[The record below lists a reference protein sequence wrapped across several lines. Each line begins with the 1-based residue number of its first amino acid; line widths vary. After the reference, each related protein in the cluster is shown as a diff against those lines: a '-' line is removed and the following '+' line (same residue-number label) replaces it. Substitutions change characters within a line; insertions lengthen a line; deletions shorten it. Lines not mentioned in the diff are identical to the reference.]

1 MREWKKR
8 KRGFSV
14 GRICHASS
22 TFGEFYYL
30 RVLLTKVKGPR
41 SFDEIRTVDGVP
53 YPTFREARF
62 AMGLLDDD
70 KEYIFAI
77 KEASTWAP
85 GQYLRRMF
93 NALRLEAARLIES
106 LNEEQLHIFNHVMSV
121 LEHQTGGFFFVYGY
135 GRTGKTFLWNA
146 LTSTLRS
153 NGEIVLTVASS
164 GIAATLLPSGR
175 TAHSRFA
182 IPIHVHEYSM
192 CSIKQNSPISNLIEK
207 MKLIIWDEAPMVQC
221 YCIEAFDRTL
231 KDIMH
236 CSAPFG
242 GKCIVMGGD
251 FRQILPVIPKGNG
264 HLGEAN
270 DGIAEI
276 DIPLKLLIS
285 SYTNPI
291 QAIVASTYPNL
302 LENLHK
308 NEYFN
313 DRAILA
319 PTIEH
324 VYQVNDYMCSLLPGE
339 TFEFLSCDTVCR
351 SDEDIDSFNNLYT
364 TEFLNTISCSG
375 LPPHKLILKVGAPIM
390 LLRNIDQSA
399 CLCNGTRMCIS
410 KLGKNVIEAIIL
422 SGSNPNQK
430 VLLHRMDINP
440 SESRWPFRMK
450 RRQFPITLSFA
461 MTINKSQGQSLR
473 SVGLFLTKPVFAH
486 GQLYVAL
493 SRVKSIDGLKII
505 IDADRKNMK
514 STTTN
519 VVYKEIFRNL

>member
-30 RVLLTKVKGPR
+30 RG
-41 SFDEIRTVDGVP
+41 
-53 YPTFREARF
+53 ARF

-93 NALRLEAARLIES
+93 VNISIPLEQKEQVALTEIDKLLQGNGRSLADFPSMPSLACIEPLDVSNQLILQELNYDQNALRLEAARLIES

-146 LTSTLRS
+146 LTSILRS

-251 FRQILPVIPKGNG
+251 FRQILPVIPKG
-264 HLGEAN
+264 
-270 DGIAEI
+270 
-276 DIPLKLLIS
+276 
-285 SYTNPI
+285 
-291 QAIVASTYPNL
+291 
-302 LENLHK
+302 
-308 NEYFN
+308 
-313 DRAILA
+313 
-319 PTIEH
+319 
-324 VYQVNDYMCSLLPGE
+324 E

-375 LPPHKLILKVGAPIM
+375 LPPHKLILKVGVPIM

-399 CLCNGTRMCIS
+399 CLCNGTRMRIS